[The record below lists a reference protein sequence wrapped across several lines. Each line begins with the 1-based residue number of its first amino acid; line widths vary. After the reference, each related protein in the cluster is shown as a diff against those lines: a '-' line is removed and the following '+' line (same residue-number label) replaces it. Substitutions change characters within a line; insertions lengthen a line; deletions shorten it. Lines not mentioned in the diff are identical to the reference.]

1 MSAELG
7 PITPPRNDRSTPLP
21 EDPMSSEIKPTTTA
35 LTFSTPAWTAGIY
48 GQLDA
53 ARPVAELLARAATA
67 AG

>member
-1 MSAELG
+1 
-7 PITPPRNDRSTPLP
+7 
-21 EDPMSSEIKPTTTA
+21 MSSEIKPTTTA